1 MEHENLNNQE
11 TAQLGIG
18 VVSGSSFRK
27 DSYTLEEVKE
37 IARQFT
43 RMATPSKF
51 INGIDER
58 FEKLWKLNF
67 GG

>member
-1 MEHENLNNQE
+1 MKKKNTKTEKPCN
-11 TAQLGIG
+11 IDI
-18 VVSGSSFRK
+18 VSGSSFRK

-43 RMATPSKF
+43 RIATPSKF

-58 FEKLWKLNF
+58 FEQVWKLNF